1 MANYK
6 IVELIIIEYLWSD
19 VYSSYMLSS
28 NPEYRWFCLCG
39 AHVGEYII
47 HKNTS

>member
-19 VYSSYMLSS
+19 VYSSYMVSS
-28 NPEYRWFCLCG
+28 NPEYR
-39 AHVGEYII
+39 
-47 HKNTS
+47 